1 MSHTVPYRK
10 SVMSDQNRS
19 TLAGSTLTEQ
29 TEYTFS
35 FAEVAGH
42 LQVTSAQLAAWN
54 ERFGHLLAADVS
66 GEQPRYNNADV
77 AVLMAIQRLLEL
89 GMDDSEIH
97 NQLTPKR
104 LPIPNLNTQ
113 IDDALD
119 TEETA
124 LASFTTS
131 GVPQVVSDLLS
142 TIASSQQTVLNSQ
155 GTVREIVNVV
165 VQDNFNLKEENRK
178 VRDRL
183 LEIERTFAEYQRREE
198 TRKERLESR
207 IRALE
212 NTVTALQQQ
221 VAQVVQVMRQQQQ
234 ARQTEQSRRRSWFG

>member
-1 MSHTVPYRK
+1 
-10 SVMSDQNRS
+10 MSDPS
-19 TLAGSTLTEQ
+19 GSSSVDQ
-29 TEYTFS
+29 RDYSFS

-42 LQVTSAQLAAWN
+42 LQVTPAELADWN
-54 ERFGHLLAADVS
+54 QRFGHLLAGELT
-66 GEQPRYNNADV
+66 GEQPRYSNADV
-77 AVLMAIQRLLEL
+77 AVLMSIQRLLDL
-89 GMDDSEIH
+89 GLDDSEIH

-104 LPIPNLNTQ
+104 LPIPHLDTEV
-113 IDDALD
+113 DDALD
-119 TEETA
+119 AEETA
-124 LASFTTS
+124 LANFSTS
-131 GVPQVVSDLLS
+131 GVPQVVSDLLN

-155 GTVREIVNVV
+155 STVREIVNVV

-207 IRALE
+207 VRALE

-234 ARQTEQSRRRSWFG
+234 ARQTQQARRRGWFG

>member
-1 MSHTVPYRK
+1 
-10 SVMSDQNRS
+10 MSDQNRS
-19 TLAGSTLTEQ
+19 PLADP

-42 LQVTSAQLAAWN
+42 LQVTPAQLTDWN
-54 ERFGHLLAADVS
+54 ARFGHLLAGDVA
-66 GEQPRYNNADV
+66 GEQPRYSNADV
-77 AVLMAIQRLLEL
+77 AVLMSIQRLLDL
-89 GMDDSEIH
+89 GLDDSEIH

-104 LPIPNLNTQ
+104 LPVPNLNTQ
-113 IDDALD
+113 IDEAGD
-119 TEETA
+119 EGETA
-124 LASFTTS
+124 LANFSTN

-142 TIASSQQTVLNSQ
+142 TIASSQQSVLNSQ
-155 GTVREIVNVV
+155 STVREIVNVV

-234 ARQTEQSRRRSWFG
+234 ARQAHQSRRRGWFG